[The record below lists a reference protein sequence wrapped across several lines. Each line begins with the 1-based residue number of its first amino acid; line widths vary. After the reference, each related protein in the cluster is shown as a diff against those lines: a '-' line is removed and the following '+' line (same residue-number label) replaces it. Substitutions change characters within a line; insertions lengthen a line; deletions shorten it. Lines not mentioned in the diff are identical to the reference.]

1 MPGCCSS
8 PRGRGPRIA
17 ASALGT
23 VAVGGVLAAFGLSSL
38 DRLARIESSVHA
50 SERAMIE
57 HGATP
62 APPLTAAI
70 STIVS
75 AAGDGV
81 RCERFELGWIALP
94 LPRQSLEIRVAG
106 TATSRGRFEA
116 FREALDQHR
125 FLGGVRQ
132 GHFMPEPGGS
142 AGRFLL
148 DLGGPERRS
157 ERDAAVLADG
167 RSS

>member
-17 ASALGT
+17 ASALGIAA
-23 VAVGGVLAAFGLSSL
+23 VAGMLAAVGLSTL
-38 DRLARIESSVHA
+38 DRLARIESSVDA
-50 SERAMIE
+50 SERAMVE
-57 HGATP
+57 HGAAP

-81 RCERFELGWIALP
+81 RCERFELGWIARQ
-94 LPRQSLEIRVAG
+94 LPRRSLEIRVAG

-125 FLGGVRQ
+125 FLGGVRH
-132 GHFMPEPGGS
+132 GLFLPEPGGS

-148 DLGGPERRS
+148 DLGGPERTS
-157 ERDAAVLADG
+157 ERGTSVLADG